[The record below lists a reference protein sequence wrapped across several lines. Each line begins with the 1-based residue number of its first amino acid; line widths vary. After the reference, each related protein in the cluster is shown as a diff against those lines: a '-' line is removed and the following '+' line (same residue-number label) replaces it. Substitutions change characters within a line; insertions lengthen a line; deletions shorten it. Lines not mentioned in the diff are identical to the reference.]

1 MTKKQAN
8 RLSDEIR
15 AAIKNCGMS
24 RYRIAKETGI
34 DPAALCRFAQGKMGL
49 TIDTLDKLA
58 ECIGLHVLSEHKPRA
73 KKGG

>member
-34 DPAALCRFAQGKMGL
+34 DAATLCRFMGHKGGL
-49 TIDTLDKLA
+49 SNPILDTLGEYL
-58 ECIGLHVLSEHKPRA
+58 GLRIVADKPRA
-73 KKGG
+73 KKGR